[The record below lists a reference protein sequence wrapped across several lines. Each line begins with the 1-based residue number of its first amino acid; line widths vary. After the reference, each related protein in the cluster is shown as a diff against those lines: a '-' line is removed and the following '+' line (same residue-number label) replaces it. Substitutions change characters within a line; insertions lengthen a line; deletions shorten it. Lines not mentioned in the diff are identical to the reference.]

1 MNIAITGSEG
11 FIAKNLI
18 HQLNDL
24 KKYNLLLISKKT
36 RQSDFE
42 KKIKEAN
49 LIFHLAGINRPKN
62 KKEFKNNYLLTD
74 KITDILLKIKKKTP
88 IIFTSTTQV
97 MSKTSYGNSKLKS
110 EKILINLKKKNKN
123 SICIFRL
130 PNVFG
135 KWSRPNYNSVVATFC
150 TNILNNKKSMV
161 KKNNSLNLV
170 YIDDIINI
178 FFSYL
183 EKKKWKNNYQKLN
196 NITKIKVGD
205 LYNIIENF
213 YSLEKKHYIPYFQN
227 DFEKKL
233 YSVFIS
239 HKTTKLIKSK
249 RIKFHENKTGKFVE
263 FLKHKDFGQI
273 SYLKCKPGQIRGMH
287 YHHMKV
293 ENFLIIQGKAEFTY
307 KNLSNNLIKKFQS
320 NEKENKII
328 QTLPGWAHKI
338 KNIGKVD
345 LILLIWSNEVFNKN
359 KPDTFKYSNL

>member
-18 HQLNDL
+18 NRLNDS
-24 KKYNLLLISKKT
+24 KKYNIFLISKKT
-36 RQSDFE
+36 KESEFI
-42 KKIKEAN
+42 KKISDAN
-49 LIFHLAGINRPKN
+49 FIFHLAGINRPKN
-62 KKEFKNNYLLTD
+62 KKEFKENYLLTD
-74 KITDILLKIKKKTP
+74 KIANIILKSKKKIP
-88 IIFTSTTQV
+88 IIFSSTTQV
-97 MSKTSYGNSKLKS
+97 FSKNAYGGSKLKS
-110 EKILINLKKKNKN
+110 EKILKNLKKKNKN
-123 SICIFRL
+123 SLCILRL

-150 TNILNNKKSMV
+150 NNIINNKKSIIQ
-161 KKNNSLNLV
+161 KTNTLNLV
-170 YIDDIINI
+170 HIDDVINI
-178 FFSYL
+178 FLSYL
-183 EKKKWKNNYQKLN
+183 KKKSWKNNYQKPQN
-196 NITKIKVGD
+196 VTKIKVRN

-213 YSLEKKHYIPYFQN
+213 YVLEKTNYIPHFQN

-233 YSVFIS
+233 HSVFIS
-239 HKTTKLIKSK
+239 FKSTKQIKSK
-249 RIKFHENKTGKFVE
+249 SIKSHENKTGKFVE
-263 FLKHKDFGQI
+263 FLKHQDFGQI

-307 KNLSNNLIKKFQS
+307 KNLSNNFIKKFKS

-345 LILLIWSNEVFNKN
+345 LILLIWSNEVFNKK